1 MASPRV
7 HVKERGKSAGV
18 EMADMAAAGSS
29 ALPPG
34 ASRQLLEEMRLF
46 AMLPHRFPLVPRA
59 RCYLGPLLSPL
70 WLLSTLSERSVLFLS
85 PFFFSLFF
93 FNASPRFLSHPNLCY
108 SPQFHS
114 EILKCVFELAAVYVC
129 VCARFFLPPQNDWNL
144 HLDACFKDALL
155 GFL

>member
-85 PFFFSLFF
+85 PFFFPS
-93 FNASPRFLSHPNLCY
+93 
-108 SPQFHS
+108 
-114 EILKCVFELAAVYVC
+114 
-129 VCARFFLPPQNDWNL
+129 FFLTLRHAFCLIPTSAIPL
-144 HLDACFKDALL
+144 SFTLRF
-155 GFL
+155 